1 MGRRCVSWSFL
12 FPAFVFQLE
21 LGAQQ
26 VARPVRHAPHPGFDR
41 LLLLALLWRA
51 AIIALRGL
59 LCLLALLTLLHRLLH
74 ALALFCVGARLR
86 LRIDRRR
93 LRRLARS
100 RLV

>member
-1 MGRRCVSWSFL
+1 VSWSFL

-41 LLLLALLWRA
+41 LLLFALLRCA
-51 AIIALRGL
+51 AITALCGL
-59 LCLLALLTLLHRLLH
+59 LSLFALLALLHRLLH
-74 ALALFCVGARLR
+74 ALALFCVGARLG
-86 LRIDRRR
+86 LRIDRGR
-93 LRRLARS
+93 LRRLALS